1 MSKYGKWLGGALGWT
16 FGGPIGGLI
25 GFAIGSIFDSTTVN
39 VNNQGL
45 GSTTHNDFAVSLLVM
60 SAAVMKA
67 DGKTMRSEVD
77 FVKKFYIQQF
87 GVDATQEY
95 MLLLKKILD
104 QDIPVNDVCLQIR
117 SNLDYSARLL
127 LLQYLFGIANA
138 DGEVH
143 QKEIDLIQ
151 QMSVYL
157 GVSPS
162 EYDSILSMY
171 VKKYEDPYKAL
182 EITSDASSEE
192 VKKAYRQMA
201 LKYHPDKVLDLGE
214 EHQQA
219 AKEKFQK
226 IQAAYERIK
235 KERGMN

>member
-1 MSKYGKWLGGALGWT
+1 MGRYGKWFGGALGWT

-39 VNNQGL
+39 VNQSGL
-45 GSTTHNDFAVSLLVM
+45 GLTAHNDFAVSLLVM

-67 DGKTMRSEVD
+67 DGKTMRSEVE
-77 FVKKFYIQQF
+77 FVKQFYIQQF
-87 GVDATQEY
+87 GIEATQEY
-95 MLLLKKILD
+95 MQLLKKILD

-143 QKEIDLIQ
+143 PKEVDLIQ
-151 QMSVYL
+151 QMAVYL
-157 GVSPS
+157 GISPS
-162 EYDSILSMY
+162 EYDSILSMF
-171 VKKYEDPYKAL
+171 VKKYDDPYKAL
-182 EITSDASSEE
+182 EISSDATIEE

-226 IQAAYERIK
+226 IQEAYERIK
-235 KERGMN
+235 KEKGM